1 MSRIKVALFFHTENE
16 DEKKAYELLC
26 SLGRRKSSV
35 ITALLNQN
43 ESGLAELGAKERK
56 HAGRQ
61 KKKQDPVPE
70 QIEDIP
76 VIQEPEEEKAE
87 TENRNEHRKEMNEN
101 TGNAEGNRGID
112 KSLVLKGLSAFGR

>member
-43 ESGLAELGAKERK
+43 ESGLAELGIKERK
-56 HAGRQ
+56 HAGRS
-61 KKKQDPVPE
+61 KKKQVSVPE
-70 QIEDIP
+70 SIEDVP
-76 VIQEPEEEKAE
+76 VIQESEEEKPE
-87 TENRNEHRKEMNEN
+87 TENRNEHRKEINKN
-101 TGNAEGNRGID
+101 TGNGEENLGID